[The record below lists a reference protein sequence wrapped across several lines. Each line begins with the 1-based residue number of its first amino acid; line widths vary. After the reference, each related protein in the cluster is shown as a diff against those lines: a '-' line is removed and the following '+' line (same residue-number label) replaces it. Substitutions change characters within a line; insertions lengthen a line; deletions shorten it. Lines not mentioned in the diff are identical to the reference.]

1 VIDQKQRIFRLFV
14 SPILRLPRTSKQFAA
29 LSVDVCLCVLA
40 TWSAFYLRLDEFV
53 KINSEFARP
62 AVLSIALALPIFAAT
77 GLYRAI
83 FRYSGW
89 PAIAAVGRAMT
100 LYGLIYVTIV
110 MAVGLDG
117 TPRTVGV
124 IQPLLLFFAVA
135 GSRLLA
141 RFWLGGVY
149 RTQRQKDSLPR
160 VVIYGAGS
168 AGRRL
173 AEALGNGYEMQV
185 IGFFDDDDRLHGHVL
200 NGFPIF
206 APDDLPDLIASK
218 GLTHILLAMPS
229 VSRARR
235 NEILKYVSRHQVV
248 VRTLPSM
255 ADLAEGRVTV
265 SDIKDL
271 DVDDLLGRDS
281 VTPNHILLAKNI
293 SGKTVLVTG
302 AGGSI
307 GSELCRQ
314 ILKIQPTKILL
325 VEISEYA
332 LYGIHSELEAL
343 RDALV
348 ERKHCLIVPLL
359 ASVQD
364 EERMR
369 DILDTWQP
377 DTVYHAAAYKHVP
390 LVEHNLAEGVKNNV
404 IGTLTTAQLAIEKG
418 VSDFVLISTDKAV
431 RPTNVM
437 GASKRLA
444 EMCLQALYALEM
456 QKTTTRR
463 VDKTGNLS
471 SQRSKTKLSM
481 VRFGNVL
488 DSSGSVIPRFRKQIR
503 DGGPIT
509 LTHPE
514 ITRYFM
520 TIPEAA
526 QLVIQAGAMAKGG
539 DVFVLDMGEAVK
551 IADLARSMVE
561 LSGLTVRDEKH
572 PEGDIEIVVT
582 GLRPGEKLY
591 EELLLGDDPRPTQHA
606 KIQRAQDAFMPWNE
620 LEVHLKTLQLALG
633 HNNVEVILSLLQKLV
648 TGYTPNGDIVDWVYR
663 EQFRRSHGADVLSSA
678 RDSQS
683 NPLRD

>member
-1 VIDQKQRIFRLFV
+1 VAEQVKRLFRSTA
-14 SPILRLPRTSKQFAA
+14 SPVLGLSRAA
-29 LSVDVCLCVLA
+29 KRIIAFSVDICLCILA
-40 TWSAFYLRLDEFV
+40 TWLAFYLRLDEFV
-53 KINSEFARP
+53 KINNDLARP
-62 AVLSIALALPIFAAT
+62 AFLSVALALPIFAAT

-117 TPRTVGV
+117 TPRTIGV
-124 IQPLLLFFAVA
+124 IQPLLLFFAIA
-135 GSRLLA
+135 GSRLFA
-141 RFWLGGVY
+141 RTWLGGIY

-160 VVIYGAGS
+160 VVIYGAGA
-168 AGRRL
+168 AGRQL
-173 AEALGNGYEMQV
+173 AGALSVGYEMQV
-185 IGFFDDDDRLHGHVL
+185 IGFFDDDDRLHGHML

-206 APDDLPDLIASK
+206 APDDLPDLINSK

-235 NEILKYVSRHQVV
+235 NQILQYVSRHQVV

-293 SGKTVLVTG
+293 SGKTVVVTG

-314 ILKIQPTKILL
+314 ILKQQPKKLLL

-332 LYGIHSELEAL
+332 LYAIQSELESLCA
-343 RDALV
+343 AI
-348 ERKHCLIVPLL
+348 EENEHCLIVPLL

-369 DILDTWQP
+369 DIIDIWQP

-404 IGTLTTAQLAIEKG
+404 IGTLTTAQVAIEKG

-444 EMCLQALYALEM
+444 ELCLQALFAFEM
-456 QKTTTRR
+456 QKTKISIGGKARNS
-463 VDKTGNLS
+463 G
-471 SQRSKTKLSM
+471 SQGPKTKLSM

-539 DVFVLDMGEAVK
+539 DVFVLDMGAPVK
-551 IADLARSMVE
+551 IADLAVSMIE
-561 LSGLTVRDEKH
+561 LSGLRVRDEKH
-572 PEGDIEIVVT
+572 PDGDIEIVIT

-591 EELLLGDDPRPTQHA
+591 EELLLGDDPQPTQHTN
-606 KIQRAQDAFMPWNE
+606 IQRAQDEFISWNE
-620 LEVHLKTLQLALG
+620 LEAHLNTLRLALS

-648 TGYTPNGDIVDWVYR
+648 MGYKPNSDIVDWVYL
-663 EQFRRSHGADVLSSA
+663 EQSSPSNGTDDLGHTTGSFNELSG
-678 RDSQS
+678 D
-683 NPLRD
+683 